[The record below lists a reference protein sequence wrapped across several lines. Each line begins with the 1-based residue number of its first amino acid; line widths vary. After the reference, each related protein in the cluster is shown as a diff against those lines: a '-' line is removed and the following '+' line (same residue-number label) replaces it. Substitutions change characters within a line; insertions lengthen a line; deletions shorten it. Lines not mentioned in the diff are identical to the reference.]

1 MEGTTSHGREKEGF
15 DIVPVSCDDPVA
27 KSAPAATDIEGPSQF
42 EQAAAVLA
50 SSASHWTERR
60 DAVTKLA
67 QTQNPAAVG
76 ILGQLV
82 RVDPERRVRES
93 AVSALVRLR
102 LPQAVGCLAQVAK
115 RDPEPTLVR
124 QAVAGIGELLR
135 DIHDE
140 LVDDEVLR
148 MIEKLSRLHR
158 SKDVRVT
165 AQEVLNEV
173 DPKNRTTGA
182 AE

>member
-1 MEGTTSHGREKEGF
+1 
-15 DIVPVSCDDPVA
+15 
-27 KSAPAATDIEGPSQF
+27 
-42 EQAAAVLA
+42 
-50 SSASHWTERR
+50 
-60 DAVTKLA
+60 
-67 QTQNPAAVG
+67 
-76 ILGQLV
+76 
-82 RVDPERRVRES
+82 
-93 AVSALVRLR
+93 
-102 LPQAVGCLAQVAK
+102 VAK